1 MVGTFNPRYTYT
13 KRGIYYFC
21 KDVPTDLRRYYTKQ
35 RIVQSLRT
43 KSPARA
49 NHSATV
55 LMARLEDYW
64 LSLRL
69 KEAQIPAAHLLRH
82 APSQNIDSTLP
93 TIKDA
98 LELYQRVKGEGR
110 VKTFFTH
117 SNRSVAYLE
126 QCLGCRSL
134 DQYSSADAATFRDWL
149 RNKDLSTA
157 SVQRNFTIIKAMVNF
172 TIQELGLDC
181 RNAFVGVYLAPEDN
195 KKKRQPLT
203 DEQIQALQQNCYQT
217 DDDLRWLVAL
227 ISDTGMRL
235 AEAAGLKTSDI
246 HLDDDHPYIDLKPYP
261 HRRLKTKAST
271 RVIPLVG
278 ASLWAAERLVESN
291 QGEFCFPR
299 YTNHETCNSNSASAA
314 INKWIKAIAGM
325 DAVIHGLRHSLRD
338 RLREVEAP
346 TEVIDQLGGWSFQ
359 SVGQSYGNGHS
370 IEILTKWMRRM
381 VIADN

>member
-1 MVGTFNPRYTYT
+1 MVDTFNPRYTYT

-49 NHSATV
+49 KHSAQV
-55 LMARLEDYW
+55 LITRLEDYW
-64 LSLRL
+64 LNLRL
-69 KEAQIPAAHLLRH
+69 KDEQIPAAHLLRH

-117 SNRSVAYLE
+117 STRSVAYLE

-149 RNKDLSTA
+149 RDKGLSTA

-195 KKKRQPLT
+195 KRKRQPLT
-203 DEQIQALQQNCYQT
+203 DKQIKALQQNCYQT

-235 AEAAGLKTSDI
+235 AEAAGLKTRDI
-246 HLDDDHPYIDLKPYP
+246 HLDDENPYVELKPYP

-278 ASLWAAERLVESN
+278 ASLWAAQRIVAST
-291 QGEFCFPR
+291 QSDFCFPR
-299 YTNHETCNSNSASAA
+299 YTNSESCNSNSASAA

-325 DAVIHGLRHSLRD
+325 DAVIHGLRHSFRD

-346 TEVIDQLGGWSFQ
+346 TEVVDQLGGWSFQ
-359 SVGQSYGNGHS
+359 TIGQSYGNGHS